1 MKKILIYSFK
11 VVLITILLF
20 LCFSFN
26 IVKASTDEDIDVA
39 INSENGGIFE
49 GTIAT
54 AIGGIAKAVFNIATT
69 DTINLGFKNYDEL
82 IFNKNINT
90 MAPFDSNTW
99 DKIMSWY
106 KVFTTIA
113 FIPILIGALLV
124 GYKFIIAGTS
134 IQRRNE
140 AKDSLARLFFGGV
153 AISVAP
159 FFVKL
164 LLFVNANLVQALV
177 GTTTGGLDSLLGNG
191 VFTQIRTGSAIATAL
206 VICLFA
212 YLFVKI
218 NIKFIIRKFTLIVFT
233 VFTPLVAGLWII
245 NRNVTAASIWFGQ
258 IMINIFMQFIY
269 SFLFLI
275 YMSFTSVSDGWAVS
289 LLWAMMILPISDVL
303 LNMMQNLVSRVAG
316 LNNEEIANRGIG
328 MGAAMAHTVHT
339 IGSQFKNNI
348 SNTKA
353 SSGVINRINNLIN
366 KDNVDEKN
374 DITSNATNTSSSSNQ
389 ENTNVSRNTSNADKN
404 DDITNDTP
412 NTSNYSSQENI
423 NVNRNKNNNSNEKKG
438 ISLYGIGRGILNTG
452 MLMAEGRNF
461 SNKEPTGDRRNYGMN
476 MRRFERDSSIA
487 NDELNRERE
496 NRDDKEED

>member
-1 MKKILIYSFK
+1 MKKVLIYSFK

-26 IVKASTDEDIDVA
+26 IVKANTSEDIDVA

-82 IFNKNINT
+82 IFNKDTNPL
-90 MAPFDSNTW
+90 APLDNETW
-99 DKIMSWY
+99 NKIMNWY
-106 KVFTTIA
+106 RVFTALA
-113 FIPILIGALLV
+113 FVPILIGALLV

-134 IQRRNE
+134 IQKRNE
-140 AKDSLARLFFGGV
+140 AKDSLTRLFFGGV
-153 AISVAP
+153 AISIAP

-164 LLFVNANLVQALV
+164 LLFINANLVSALV
-177 GTTTGGLDSLLGNG
+177 STTTGGLDSLLGNG

-206 VICLFA
+206 VICMFA

-258 IMINIFMQFIY
+258 ILINVFMQFIY

-275 YMSFTSVSDGWAVS
+275 YMSFTAVSDGWAVS
-289 LLWAMMILPISDVL
+289 LLWAMMILPLSDVL

-328 MGAAMAHTVHT
+328 MGATMAYTVHT

-366 KDNVDEKN
+366 KDNVDVKKDTTDN
-374 DITSNATNTSSSSNQ
+374 TTDTSSSSNK
-389 ENTNVSRNTSNADKN
+389 ENTNVSRNTGNVDKN
-404 DDITNDTP
+404 EDTISDTTN
-412 NTSNYSSQENI
+412 NSNFSNQEKI
-423 NVNRNKNNNSNEKKG
+423 NRNNNSNEKRG

-461 SNKEPTGDRRNYGMN
+461 SNKESTGERRNYGMS

-487 NDELNRERE
+487 NDQINKERE
-496 NRDDKEED
+496 NRNDKEQD

>member
-1 MKKILIYSFK
+1 MKKVFIYSFK

-20 LCFSFN
+20 LCFSFSN
-26 IVKASTDEDIDVA
+26 VRASTDEDIDVA
-39 INSENGGIFE
+39 INSENGGLFE

-82 IFNKNINT
+82 IFNKNTNT
-90 MAPFDSNTW
+90 MAPFDNNTW

-106 KVFTTIA
+106 KVFSVLA
-113 FIPILIGALLV
+113 FVPILIGSLLV

-140 AKDSLARLFFGGV
+140 AKDSLTRLFFGGV

-164 LLFVNANLVQALV
+164 LLFINSNLVSAIV
-177 GTTTGGLDSLLGNG
+177 STTTGGLDSLLGNG

-258 IMINIFMQFIY
+258 IMINVFMQFIY

-275 YMSFTSVSDGWAVS
+275 YMSFTAVSDGWAVS
-289 LLWAMMILPISDVL
+289 LLWAMMILPLAEVL
-303 LNMMQNLVSRVAG
+303 LNMLQNLVSRVAG

-328 MGAAMAHTVHT
+328 MGAAMAHTVYSV
-339 IGSQFKNNI
+339 GSQFKNNI
-348 SNTKA
+348 NHTKA
-353 SSGVINRINNLIN
+353 SSGVINRINNLIDKN
-366 KDNVDEKN
+366 NVEKKVESVPN
-374 DITSNATNTSSSSNQ
+374 TMNTSSS
-389 ENTNVSRNTSNADKN
+389 TSQD
-404 DDITNDTP
+404 
-412 NTSNYSSQENI
+412 SI
-423 NVNRNKNNNSNEKKG
+423 NVNRNSNGTDEKDNVSNFTTNNVNSSNQDNENINKSTSPKRG

-452 MLMAEGRNF
+452 MMMAEGRNF
-461 SNKEPTGDRRNYGMN
+461 SNKESSGNRRNYGMN

-487 NDELNRERE
+487 NDSLNKERE
-496 NRDDKEED
+496 NRDDNEKN